1 MFQDGEKY
9 PGPQC
14 SRGESEVYGNSSAS
28 MGLGEVSTLQ
38 NFSSEQDVLLAWCWE
53 GSPRFIRYTGH
64 VLAGI
69 KITAMKAMG
78 NNSVFRVT
86 AGILDSCLSFN
97 PPLTT
102 GYQVLG

>member
-1 MFQDGEKY
+1 M
-9 PGPQC
+9 
-14 SRGESEVYGNSSAS
+14 YGNSSAS

-38 NFSSEQDVLLAWCWE
+38 YFSSEQDVLLARCWE
-53 GSPRFIRYTGH
+53 GSPRFIRYSGH

-69 KITAMKAMG
+69 KITAIKAMG
-78 NNSVFRVT
+78 NNAVFRVT
-86 AGILDSCLSFN
+86 AGTLDSCLSFN